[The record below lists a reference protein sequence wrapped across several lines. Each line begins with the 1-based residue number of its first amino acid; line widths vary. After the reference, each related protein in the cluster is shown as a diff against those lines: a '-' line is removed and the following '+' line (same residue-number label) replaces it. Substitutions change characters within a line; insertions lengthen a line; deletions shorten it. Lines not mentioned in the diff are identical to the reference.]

1 VSCNNDNVADNEDWS
16 QDSNINLNL
25 LFEEGEN
32 TIVWNELFW
41 LSWIDHV
48 MLYHVEWIDFYTI
61 TLSSFWEHIIKL
73 DELDLTT
80 FHLNLTIFFW
90 TLESFIWLV
99 SWSFFNL
106 YFWRY
111 EHVTRPVER
120 I

>member
-48 MLYHVEWIDFYTI
+48 MLY
-61 TLSSFWEHIIKL
+61 
-73 DELDLTT
+73 
-80 FHLNLTIFFW
+80 
-90 TLESFIWLV
+90 
-99 SWSFFNL
+99 
-106 YFWRY
+106 
-111 EHVTRPVER
+111 
-120 I
+120 